1 MHSIY
6 KKNDMNIKLPPSS
19 IIPYC
24 LLCFLFTLCSTTLW
38 GQRKNVAE
46 QYDIDSTLY
55 KYYLQ
60 CKAEWNSPAVMQKAD
75 TLFQMASKLKDTRMQ
90 AVALCTKLDYHYFKG
105 ANNEDSVSYYVE
117 LVKKFAKGTNQP
129 KYYYFAW
136 SKRLINYHIKFRHLN
151 MALYEANKMMKEA
164 EQEEYPAGIANG
176 YNILSSIYQTKGLYK
191 LAAEAREKEI
201 DIILKY
207 NVDTY
212 NLSNTS
218 SMLGYLYAQL
228 QETGKA
234 EKYLKLAEEH
244 LNSPIQEFQLY
255 LRYAEYY
262 LSLEDCP
269 KAKEALDKA
278 KQLIDTQKE
287 VKRVSSEYYLKLKKY
302 YIFIRQFDKALA
314 IREYITQNYPDK
326 DLKLEQMLEDA
337 FIFSQLGN
345 HSKAIKYYQ
354 TYVQCI
360 DSLYKANEDIAAGE
374 FAAMLGV
381 ERLNAEKIE
390 LQQEMQQRDLR
401 SKQRI
406 IFCLIALLV
415 LGFIIFY
422 REHLLNGRLRLSQN
436 QLSEKNNQLLLSQA
450 ELFKAKEKA
459 EKASLMKSEFIQNM
473 SHEIRTPLNSIVGF
487 SQIISSMNQ
496 TDEEAKEYAGII
508 EQGSNNLLQLV
519 QDVLDISSLDS
530 ETDIPATMKA
540 EATSLCHECMA
551 QAGSLKPGVSLSLQT
566 EQDEFYFLT
575 SPQHLSQILSHLLR
589 NAAKFTLEGQI
600 TLAWHTDKE
609 KKNIL
614 FSVTDTGV
622 GIPADKKEFIFERF
636 AKVDTFAQGTGLGLP
651 IARLRAEKM
660 GGGLTLD
667 PDYTNGSRFVLALPL
682 V

>member
-60 CKAEWNSPAVMQKAD
+60 CKAEWNSPAVMQKLD
-75 TLFQMASKLKDTRMQ
+75 TLFHMAGELQDTRMQ
-90 AVALCTKLDYHYFKG
+90 AVALCTKLDYFYYQPESKDSIFHYI
-105 ANNEDSVSYYVE
+105 EV
-117 LVKKFAKGTNQP
+117 VKKFAKKTNQP
-129 KYYYFAW
+129 KYYYFVW
-136 SKRLINYHIKFRHLN
+136 SKRLITYYIKKSQYN
-151 MALYEANKMMKEA
+151 IALYEAEKMMKKA
-164 EQEEYPAGIANG
+164 EQDEYPAGLANA
-176 YNILSSIYQTKGLYK
+176 YNVLSNIYQSKGLHK
-191 LAAEAREKEI
+191 LAAKHREKEI
-201 DIILKY
+201 QIIQKY
-207 NVDTY
+207 NMDTF
-212 NLSNTS
+212 NLSTTY
-218 SMLGYLYAQL
+218 MQLAVHYIYL
-228 QETGKA
+228 QEMDKA
-234 EKYLKLAEEH
+234 KENLKKAKELI
-244 LNSPIQEFQLY
+244 NSHIQEFYLY
-255 LRYAEYY
+255 LRYFEYY
-262 LSLEDCP
+262 HALKDYP
-269 KAKEALDKA
+269 RAKEYLDKMRT
-278 KQLIDTQKE
+278 LLETQKE
-287 VKRVSSEYYLKLKKY
+287 LTKISFEYYLKQREY
-302 YIFIRQFDKALA
+302 YMAMEQYNEALA
-314 IREYITQNYPDK
+314 ITEYMRRTYPNKYSQIDHMK
-326 DLKLEQMLEDA
+326 IMGYIYNKLEQPA
-337 FIFSQLGN
+337 
-345 HSKAIKYYQ
+345 KAIKYYQ
-354 TYVQCI
+354 SYISRT
-360 DSLYKANEDIAAGE
+360 DSLYKINEDITAGE

-381 ERLNAEKIE
+381 ERLNTEKIE
-390 LQQEMQQRDLR
+390 LQQEMQQRDLHN
-401 SKQRI
+401 KQRI
-406 IFCLIALLV
+406 IFFLILLLI
-415 LGFIIFY
+415 LGWIIFY

-609 KKNIL
+609 NNNIL

-651 IARLRAEKM
+651 IARLCAEKM

-682 V
+682 A